1 MLQLALK
8 SIEMADNAFFIDLK
22 KGFMAFLNKNIV
34 KKILKFEYFVLI
46 LHSQRATRNGEYQKL
61 LHHSPY

>member
-1 MLQLALK
+1 
-8 SIEMADNAFFIDLK
+8 MADNVFFIDLK